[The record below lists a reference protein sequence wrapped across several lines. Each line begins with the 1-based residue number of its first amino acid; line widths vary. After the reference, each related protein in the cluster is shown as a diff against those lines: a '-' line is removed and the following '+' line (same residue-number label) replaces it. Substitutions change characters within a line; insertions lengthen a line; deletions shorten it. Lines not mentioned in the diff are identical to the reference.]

1 MENNKR
7 TFQSFQQ
14 IRREV
19 KHEGFDTSKTL
30 TYVQALENVKVALV
44 PFAEKELQEEA
55 KRKKDNIVIE
65 KNKTYLRQRFAIM
78 TERVMNIVAE
88 QGIRVSGMTV
98 DEFVSVAVSE
108 LEGHDILEM
117 RLEMMRLRIFTFI
130 AGIKSSLKRTGR
142 TLSIL
147 KSLEMKSTMRC
158 S

>member
-55 KRKKDNIVIE
+55 KTKK
-65 KNKTYLRQRFAIM
+65 RQYRY
-78 TERVMNIVAE
+78 
-88 QGIRVSGMTV
+88 
-98 DEFVSVAVSE
+98 
-108 LEGHDILEM
+108 
-117 RLEMMRLRIFTFI
+117 
-130 AGIKSSLKRTGR
+130 
-142 TLSIL
+142 
-147 KSLEMKSTMRC
+147 
-158 S
+158 